1 MIKPAIW
8 EIGDAR
14 ICLACQVAMSD
25 EYVMRNMGEQR
36 KDFCQRC
43 GKEAPATFRY
53 LYTMKGK
60 VKERKGL
67 L

>member
-1 MIKPAIW
+1 MNQAIW

-14 ICLACQVAMSD
+14 LCVSCQMAMES
-25 EYVMRNMGEQR
+25 EYVMRCMGDMR
-36 KDFCQRC
+36 KDYCERC
-43 GKEAPATFRY
+43 GQTKPVTMRY

>member
-1 MIKPAIW
+1 MKSAIW

-14 ICLACQVAMSD
+14 LCVSCQTAMAP
-25 EYVMRNMGEQR
+25 EYVMRCMGEMHR
-36 KDFCQRC
+36 GECNRC
-43 GKEAPATFRY
+43 GKSQPVTMRY